1 MTTMTPPRRSLFF
14 AIIAGNLQDV
24 SSWIENSTKGLDKP
38 LDLNF
43 TPPDDTPGN
52 HEEYW
57 SNFTCREECLKDV
70 DGHVSQAL
78 KYMNLANKPPYHI
91 AILCGRLEIIR
102 LFEKSNE
109 EDQIE
114 LDLSSPIDALSS
126 AVQSGHVQTVQLF
139 VSRIEDDFDVNQKD
153 RDGNLLILLAT
164 KNARYQENK
173 ENNPFVKT
181 LQIVLDLKGLR
192 MNETDQL
199 SFRGWTA
206 LHHAAASG
214 DEFVAKMLLDHG
226 ANVNQLDHTGWT
238 ALHVAAESIGYDH
251 SSHDF
256 FRVMLEHSGV
266 NANQTVVQQS
276 AVLDDGWA
284 SFLGQSPLHFLL
296 KDAFEPDVVLS
307 FIQHGADVNQGDRNG
322 LTPLHYALETS
333 REATAH
339 VLATESLLLDQVDN
353 NGNSYLVAVAGN
365 FTQKHGFDEKTE
377 YGVLAVDS
385 ERGAYGRRCSG
396 HEDQDESSTHNLSAL
411 LADTRVAR
419 PVAAL
424 AAAVSSCNIDAVM
437 ILLHC
442 CIGRD
447 ILHQWFH
454 QQRWLQKITL
464 YKHAASFFS
473 KMPEKYQKQHP
484 EVVTFNLC
492 RLNAAH
498 ALDSESALRVFN
510 NQWPALVADRIE
522 TFVHSNR
529 YVRRT
534 LEQVKKQFLSTIN
547 YLFKVMPTATTTT
560 ITRIPNG
567 CSRTV
572 HGDIDERLTILQRAC
587 FATRPSHYQVEA
599 IRLLLEFD
607 EIEVNKLCILIKDG
621 NVVRQ
626 TALSIAVDALEKMV
640 GSPPDKLSDTF
651 SDNWRLAK
659 WQKYK
664 NHLDQI
670 IQAIE
675 NAGGIVHVE
684 E

>member
-1 MTTMTPPRRSLFF
+1 MTTTPPPRSSLFF
-14 AIIAGNLQDV
+14 AVIAGNLQDV
-24 SSWIENSTKGLDKP
+24 SAWIENSTKRLDKP

-43 TPPDDTPGN
+43 TPDGN
-52 HEEYW
+52 DIPVKCIMGDFYYRPKPNRPE
-57 SNFTCREECLKDV
+57 LKDL
-70 DGHVSQAL
+70 DDRVSQVL
-78 KYMNLANKPPYHI
+78 EHTNLASKTPYLM
-91 AILCGRLEIIR
+91 AILCGRIEMIR

-109 EDQIE
+109 AGQIE
-114 LDLSSPIDALSS
+114 LDLSSPIDALSC

-139 VSRIEDDFDVNQKD
+139 VSRIEDHFDVNQRD
-153 RDGNLLILLAT
+153 RDGDLLILSAT

-181 LQIVLDLKGLR
+181 LQLVLDLKDLR
-192 MNETDQL
+192 MNETD
-199 SFRGWTA
+199 SFRGRTA

-226 ANVNQLDHTGWT
+226 ANVNQLDDTGWT

-251 SSHDF
+251 CSHDF
-256 FRVMLEHSGV
+256 FRVMLEHPGA

-276 AVLDDGWA
+276 AVLDKHWA
-284 SFLGQSPLHFLL
+284 SLLGESPLHFLL
-296 KDAFEPDVVLS
+296 KDAYAPDVIPI

-339 VLATESLLLDQVDN
+339 FLATESLLLDQIDN

-377 YGVLAVDS
+377 YGVLAAVDS
-385 ERGAYGRRCSG
+385 DNGGYGRRCGG
-396 HEDQDESSTHNLSAL
+396 HEGQDESSTHNLSAL

-424 AAAVSSCNIDAVM
+424 AAAVSACNIDAVM

-454 QQRWLQKITL
+454 QQRWMQKITL
-464 YKHAASFFS
+464 YKHAVSFFS
-473 KMPEKYQKQHP
+473 KMPEKYQQQHQ
-484 EVVTFNLC
+484 EIVNFNLC
-492 RLNAAH
+492 RLNTAH

-534 LEQVKKQFLSTIN
+534 LEQVKKHFLSTIN
-547 YLFKVMPTATTTT
+547 YLFKVMPTTTTT
-560 ITRIPNG
+560 TTTTKVAA
-567 CSRTV
+567 RTV
-572 HGDIDERLTILQRAC
+572 HEDIDERLTILQRAC
-587 FATRPSHYQVEA
+587 FATTPSHFQVEA
-599 IRLLLEFD
+599 IRFLLEFD

>member
-1 MTTMTPPRRSLFF
+1 MTTTPPPRSSLFF
-14 AIIAGNLQDV
+14 AVIAGNLQDV
-24 SSWIENSTKGLDKP
+24 SAWIENSTNRLDKP

-43 TPPDDTPGN
+43 TPDGN
-52 HEEYW
+52 DIPVKCIMGDFYYRPKPNRPE
-57 SNFTCREECLKDV
+57 LKDL
-70 DGHVSQAL
+70 DDRVSQVL
-78 KYMNLANKPPYHI
+78 EHTNLASKTPYLM
-91 AILCGRLEIIR
+91 AILCGRIEMIR

-109 EDQIE
+109 AGQIE
-114 LDLSSPIDALSS
+114 LDLSSPIDALSC

-139 VSRIEDDFDVNQKD
+139 VSRIEDHFDVNQRD
-153 RDGNLLILLAT
+153 RDGDLLILSAT
-164 KNARYQENK
+164 KNARYQENR

-181 LQIVLDLKGLR
+181 LQLVLDLKDLR
-192 MNETDQL
+192 MNETD
-199 SFRGWTA
+199 SFRGRTA

-226 ANVNQLDHTGWT
+226 ANVNQLDDTGWT

-251 SSHDF
+251 CSHDF
-256 FRVMLEHSGV
+256 FRVMLEHPGA

-276 AVLDDGWA
+276 AVLDKHWA
-284 SFLGQSPLHFLL
+284 SLLGESPLHFLL
-296 KDAFEPDVVLS
+296 KDAYAPDVIPI

-339 VLATESLLLDQVDN
+339 LLAAESLLPNQVDN
-353 NGNSYLVAVAGN
+353 NGISYLVAVAGN
-365 FTQKHGFDEKTE
+365 FSQKR
-377 YGVLAVDS
+377 GVPNGVPNGLN
-385 ERGAYGRRCSG
+385 GLNGLG
-396 HEDQDESSTHNLSAL
+396 ESSTHNLSAL

-607 EIEVNKLCILIKDG
+607 EIEVNKLCNLTKNG
-621 NVVRQ
+621 KVVRQ
-626 TALSIAVDALEKMV
+626 TALSIAVDALEKI
-640 GSPPDKLSDTF
+640 GGTPPDA
-651 SDNWRLAK
+651 WHLAK
-659 WQKYK
+659 WQQDK

-670 IQAIE
+670 IEAIE

>member
-1 MTTMTPPRRSLFF
+1 MTTTPPPRRSLFF

-70 DGHVSQAL
+70 EGHVSQAL

-251 SSHDF
+251 LSHDF
-256 FRVMLEHSGV
+256 FRVMLEHPGV

-276 AVLDDGWA
+276 AVLKDYWA
-284 SFLGQSPLHFLL
+284 SYLGQSPLHFLM
-296 KDAFEPDVVLS
+296 KDAFEPGVVPI

-339 VLATESLLLDQVDN
+339 LLAAESLLPNQVDN
-353 NGNSYLVAVAGN
+353 NGISYLVAVAGN
-365 FTQKHGFDEKTE
+365 FSQKR
-377 YGVLAVDS
+377 GVPNGVPNGLN
-385 ERGAYGRRCSG
+385 GLNGLG
-396 HEDQDESSTHNLSAL
+396 ESSTHNLSAL

-607 EIEVNKLCILIKDG
+607 EIEVNKLCNLTKNG
-621 NVVRQ
+621 KVVRQ
-626 TALSIAVDALEKMV
+626 TALSIAVDALEKI
-640 GSPPDKLSDTF
+640 GGTPPDA
-651 SDNWRLAK
+651 WHLAK
-659 WQKYK
+659 WQQDK

-670 IQAIE
+670 IEAIE